1 MVCGSGIRTLAADA
15 DAVCESAH
23 CRMLMTR
30 RANISPEA
38 FRFLIEVH
46 RRQRREQRERAEA
59 ERLRL
64 AERSA
69 REALE
74 HKSIRDAVGRQERL
88 PDSSYPLL
96 VLPSGPRGLEEPSQQ
111 RRQLYREHLDAII
124 AEAIAGEADD
134 AATLRDKSIAE
145 DPVAPLAAQL
155 CTLCRGG
162 CCSIGGN
169 KAFLTAATIRRLMRL
184 RPELRPD
191 RVADEYLD
199 RLGAR
204 TVAGSCINHTST
216 GCSLPREMR
225 ADTCNDYFCRAMREW
240 QARYES
246 GDRPLGAFVIQRRQD
261 NWSKDRPGVEN
272 DVIGISIV
280 TETGS
285 RSLAKEGDADHFV
298 SLASRNTR

>member
-1 MVCGSGIRTLAADA
+1 MVCGSGIRSLAAGA

-23 CRMLMTR
+23 CRVLMTR
-30 RANISPEA
+30 RANIGPDA
-38 FRFLIEVH
+38 FRFLIEVR
-46 RRQRREQRERAEA
+46 RRQRREQTERAEA

-74 HKSIRDAVGRQERL
+74 HESIRDAVGRQERL
-88 PDSSYPLL
+88 PASSYPML
-96 VLPSGPRGLEEPSQQ
+96 VLPSGPHGLEQPSQQ
-111 RRQLYREHLDAII
+111 RRQLYREHLNAII
-124 AEAIAGEADD
+124 AEAITGEADD
-134 AATLRDKSIAE
+134 AATSRDKSIAE

-169 KAFLTAATIRRLMRL
+169 KAFLTAATIRRFMRL

-191 RVADEYLD
+191 RVSDEYLD
-199 RLGAR
+199 LLGAR
-204 TVAGSCINHTST
+204 TVAGSCINHTSA

-240 QARYES
+240 QARCAS

-272 DVIGISIV
+272 DVVGISVV

-285 RSLAKEGDADHFV
+285 RSLAKKGDADH
-298 SLASRNTR
+298 LASRNTR